1 MSGAGFRVMREWP
14 ARSVV
19 NDKEGGAFNGGIRAK
34 IRLDF
39 KGKGKSGRFFGGRS
53 MEQGAEDAR
62 EHNVTLFR
70 NVPLQGIHV
79 DDIDISGSVYTVVD
93 ELSNNETAYAPVVLQ
108 VSADSLE
115 EMIPFIVRPEFRKI
129 EVLEPA
135 SLELDRHH
143 LERLLFRLAEE
154 TINYKRYLDRKY
166 SQ

>member
-1 MSGAGFRVMREWP
+1 MSGAGFRVIRGWP

-19 NDKEGGAFNGGIRAK
+19 NDKERGVLNGSIRAK

-39 KGKGKSGRFFGGRS
+39 KGKGKHGRLFGGRS
-53 MEQGAEDAR
+53 LEQGAEDAR

-70 NVPLQGIHV
+70 NVPLQGVQV
-79 DDIDISGSVYTVVD
+79 DDIDISGAVYTVVD
-93 ELSNNETAYAPVVLQ
+93 ELSNTETAYAPVVLQ

-115 EMIPFIVRPEFRKI
+115 EMIPFIIRQEFRKI
-129 EVLEPA
+129 EVIEPA

-154 TINYKRYLDRKY
+154 TINYKRYLERKY